1 VQAEMELSLCAGR
14 VGVVLGAE
22 QHARRP
28 RVEPAAHPGLP
39 HPHPPRAAP
48 GDGLSLSLARSLAR
62 SLSLVEPAALPGL
75 PLPTPAMEGP
85 GGTALSLV
93 CNIHA
98 RSGYTSM

>member
-1 VQAEMELSLCAGR
+1 MQAELELSSALSNTPGGHVSNR
-14 VGVVLGAE
+14 RRILVYLIPIRLVLH
-22 QHARRP
+22 Q
-28 RVEPAAHPGLP
+28 VMVS
-39 HPHPPRAAP
+39 
-48 GDGLSLSLARSLAR
+48 LSLSRSLAR